1 MLLTKIQVNEL
12 REPRQVSR
20 SVIDG
25 AALEELTEDVRRLG
39 VLVPLHVMEVDG
51 GYEVIAGHRR
61 LLAARRAG
69 VVAVPC
75 LVRTARDVD
84 PLTLKMRENL
94 YREEWAPVQE
104 AAFFSELLTQCDN
117 DVDKLCKV
125 VKQSRAYVEGR
136 LLLLSGDP
144 DVLAAV
150 AQKQITLGVA
160 EELNKMTRPED
171 RRYYLKWTIAQGA
184 TRSLVRQWR
193 ASVNAQAPAA
203 PQPDPASAG
212 PVAAP
217 VNPVDIFICALCKQ
231 KEPIT
236 DLRPVHTHQFC
247 QIQYDVEVQRQAAAA
262 GKAKAGGDDGGSG

>member
-1 MLLTKIQVNEL
+1 MLLTKIQVAQL
-12 REPRQVSR
+12 REPHQMARATLDEASL
-20 SVIDG
+20 
-25 AALEELTEDVRRLG
+25 AELTEDVRRLG
-39 VLVPLHVMEVDG
+39 VLVPLHVMEVEG

-94 YREEWAPVQE
+94 YREEWTPVEE

-117 DVDKLCKV
+117 DVDKLCQL
-125 VKQSRAYVEGR
+125 VKQSRNYVEGR
-136 LLLLSGDP
+136 LLLLSGDSE
-144 DVLAAV
+144 VLAAV
-150 AQKQITLGVA
+150 ASKQITLGVA
-160 EELNKMTRPED
+160 EELNKMARHED
-171 RRYYLKWTIAQGA
+171 RAYYLKWAVAQGA

-193 ASVNAQAPAA
+193 ASANAQAPVEPGAAGA
-203 PQPDPASAG
+203 PQTVAP
-212 PVAAP
+212 PVF
-217 VNPVDIFICALCKQ
+217 NPVDIFVCALCKR

-247 QIQYDVEVQRQAAAA
+247 QVQYDAELQRVDLAA
-262 GKAKAGGDDGGSG
+262 GKTKAGGSDG